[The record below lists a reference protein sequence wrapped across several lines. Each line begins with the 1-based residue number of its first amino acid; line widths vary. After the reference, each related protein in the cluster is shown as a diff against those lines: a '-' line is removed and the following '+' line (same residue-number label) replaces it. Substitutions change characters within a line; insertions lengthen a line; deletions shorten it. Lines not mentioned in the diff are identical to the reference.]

1 MELHREIR
9 ALYVKLS
16 TPADQVGRDTIEN
29 IWNLSNELLITSV
42 DLTSEAELII
52 HADIAFSLKHWND
65 TVNFLRDAMNSTSA
79 KSGFIIIRKV
89 MGSAEKLS
97 TEIET
102 YKVTKRG
109 VYNSDSPES
118 PDFIEDVIRYSG
130 SNKRLQQIDAMD
142 NLFRFIEEKENDES
156 SEESR

>member
-9 ALYVKLS
+9 ALYIKM
-16 TPADQVGRDTIEN
+16 PASQDQIRKDVIDSV
-29 IWNLSNELLITSV
+29 WNMSNELLITSV

-52 HADIAFSLKHWND
+52 HSDISFSLKHWND
-65 TVNFLRDAMNSTSA
+65 TVNFVRDVMNLTAA
-79 KSGFIIIRKV
+79 KSGFIIIRKIL
-89 MGSAEKLS
+89 GTADKLN

-109 VYNSDSPES
+109 VYNSDTPES

-130 SNKRLQQIDAMD
+130 GNKRLKQIDAMD
-142 NLFRFIEEKENDES
+142 NLFRFIEEKENDDKTQET
-156 SEESR
+156 